1 MSSGNSQLRTEL
13 DRKFEPPIDVL
24 LDPSL
29 LVANRSLER
38 LTDSTVFASQT
49 QATLGRTPTEP
60 RLGDL
65 YVPATFHELLSTE
78 DQSTVQQTD
87 IWDFYRGQAEA
98 TFPDDVVDLLNDNNV
113 DTHST
118 GTASDALQWADIVD
132 DSNRQEQLQAILS
145 EEFSFLDSGGL
156 ILARKSRAFETF
168 RDAGVPIIDVGKAEL
183 VPELRET
190 LTDIGYQDSAPVCV
204 FGVSKAEPTA
214 DALAGSILANPS
226 DTLIYRL
233 GN

>member
-1 MSSGNSQLRTEL
+1 MNSDKDHLRTEL
-13 DRKFEPPIDVL
+13 NRKFESPIDVL

-49 QATLGRTPTEP
+49 QATLGRIPTEP

-65 YVPATFHELLSTE
+65 YVPATFHELLSNE
-78 DQSTVQQTD
+78 DQSTLQQTD
-87 IWDFYRGQAEA
+87 IWDFYRGQAEPS
-98 TFPDDVVDLLNDNNV
+98 FPNDVINLLDRNDV

-118 GTASDALQWADIVD
+118 GTASDSLQWADIVD

-145 EEFSFLDSGGL
+145 EEFSFLTSGGL
-156 ILARKSRAFETF
+156 VLARTSRAFEAF
-168 RDAGVPIIDVGKAEL
+168 RDAGAPIIDVGKAEL
-183 VPELRET
+183 VPEVRET
-190 LTDIGYQDSAPVCV
+190 LTDIGYQDSASVCV
-204 FGVSKAEPTA
+204 FGVSKAESTA

>member
-1 MSSGNSQLRTEL
+1 MNANKDHLRTEL
-13 DRKFEPPIDVL
+13 NRKFKPPIDVL

-29 LVANRSLER
+29 LVASRSFER

-65 YVPATFHELLSTE
+65 YVPATFYQLLSTE
-78 DQSTVQQTD
+78 GQATVQKTD

-98 TFPDDVVDLLNDNNV
+98 TFPDDVVELLDDNDV
-113 DTHST
+113 DTYST
-118 GTASDALQWADIVD
+118 GIASDALQWANIVD

-145 EEFSFLDSGGL
+145 EEFSFLNSGGL
-156 ILARKSRAFETF
+156 VLARTSRAFEAF
-168 RDAGVPIIDVGKAEL
+168 RDAGVTIIDVGKAEL

-190 LTDIGYQDSAPVCV
+190 LTDIGYQDPAPVCA
-204 FGVSKAEPTA
+204 FGVSKAESTA
-214 DALAGSILANPS
+214 DALAGSILAHPS

-233 GN
+233 GS

>member
-1 MSSGNSQLRTEL
+1 MSSGNSQLRTEIN
-13 DRKFEPPIDVL
+13 RKFEPPIDVL

-29 LVANRSLER
+29 LVANRSLEQ

-78 DQSTVQQTD
+78 EPSTTQKTD

-98 TFPDDVVDLLNDNNV
+98 TFPGDVINLLDDNNA
-113 DTHST
+113 DTHSA
-118 GTASDALQWADIVD
+118 GKASDALQWANIVD
-132 DSNRQEQLQAILS
+132 GSNRQEQLQAILS
-145 EEFSFLDSGGL
+145 EEFSFLDSGG
-156 ILARKSRAFETF
+156 IVLARTSRTFEAY
-168 RDAGVPIIDVGKAEL
+168 RDVGVPTIDVGKAEL
-183 VPELRET
+183 VAELRET
-190 LTDIGYQDSAPVCV
+190 LSDIGYQDPAPVCA
-204 FGVSKAEPTA
+204 FGISGATSTA
-214 DALAGSILANPS
+214 DALAGSILAHPS
-226 DTLIYRL
+226 DILIYRI

>member
-1 MSSGNSQLRTEL
+1 MSAGNNQLRSEL
-13 DRKFEPPIDVL
+13 TRKFEPPIDVL

-29 LVANRSLER
+29 LVAKRSLER
-38 LTDSTVFASQT
+38 LTDSAVFASQT

-78 DQSTVQQTD
+78 EQSTVQQTD

-98 TFPDDVVDLLNDNNV
+98 TFPDDVVELLDQNDV
-113 DTHST
+113 DTYST
-118 GTASDALQWADIVD
+118 ERASDALQWADIVD

-156 ILARKSRAFETF
+156 VLARKSRAFNTF
-168 RDAGVPIIDVGKAEL
+168 RDAGVPIIDIGEAEL

-190 LTDIGYQDSAPVCV
+190 LTDIGYQDPAPVCV
-204 FGVSKAEPTA
+204 FGVSKAESTA